1 MTVFW
6 SSDSRGADGVCWE
19 PADSGNSHLFHGERG
34 RSRVGCDDVSG
45 FASMPKSETRIRL
58 SWSFSSGEVTWLRG
72 VSGLQLDGLEKLL
85 LVEIEYA
92 SCGLRESFF
101 RCLSSGE
108 IPETLWFLTDGFV
121 V

>member
-6 SSDSRGADGVCWE
+6 SSESRGADGVCWE
-19 PADSGNSHLFHGERG
+19 PADSGNSYLFHRERG

-58 SWSFSSGEVTWLRG
+58 SWSISSGEVTWLRG

-85 LVEIEYA
+85 LVEIEYE
-92 SCGLRESFF
+92 SCGLGASFF
-101 RCLSSGE
+101 RCVSSGE
-108 IPETLWFLTDGFV
+108 MPETLRCLNDGLV
-121 V
+121 L